1 MIPFLGI
8 YWAPTEGIDLGFYTI
23 QYYSL
28 MFVLAFSLGWYLM
41 KKIYEREGVALEKL
55 DSLFMY
61 MVLAILI
68 GARLGHVIFYQ
79 PELFHQDF
87 FSVFLPFKF
96 KGGFAFTGFRGLASH
111 GAAIGIIIAM
121 YLYRKNVL
129 GESLL
134 WLFDRIVIPVSSGA
148 VLVRIGNFMNSEI
161 VGHPTG
167 SDFGVI
173 FANNGEDFARHPAQ
187 LYESFGYVF
196 VFLILYWTYWHTQ
209 KRLQQGYIFGLFLV
223 LLWSVRFVVEF
234 YKKSQGGFESSL
246 GNLLSTGQWLSIP
259 FIIAG
264 VVLLLRANKKTTS

>member
-1 MIPFLGI
+1 
-8 YWAPTEGIDLGFYTI
+8 
-23 QYYSL
+23 
-28 MFVLAFSLGWYLM
+28 
-41 KKIYEREGVALEKL
+41 
-55 DSLFMY
+55 
-61 MVLAILI
+61 
-68 GARLGHVIFYQ
+68 
-79 PELFHQDF
+79 
-87 FSVFLPFKF
+87 LPFKF

-121 YLYRKNVL
+121 YLYQKNVL
-129 GESLL
+129 KESLL

-196 VFLILYWTYWHTQ
+196 VFLILYWIYWHTD
-209 KRLQQGYIFGLFLV
+209 KRLKQGYIFGLFLI

-246 GNLLSTGQWLSIP
+246 GDLLSTGQWLSIP

-264 VVLLLRANKKTTS
+264 IVLLFRANKIQSS

>member
-1 MIPFLGI
+1 MTPFLGI
-8 YWAPTEGIDLGFYTI
+8 YWAPSEGIDLGFYTI

-41 KKIYEREGVALEKL
+41 KKIFIREGVALEKL

-121 YLYRKNVL
+121 YLYQKNVL
-129 GESLL
+129 KESLL
-134 WLFDRIVIPVSSGA
+134 WLFDRIVIPVASGA

-167 SDFGVI
+167 TDFGII

-209 KRLQQGYIFGLFLV
+209 KRLQQGYLFGLFLV
-223 LLWSVRFVVEF
+223 LLWSVRFIVEF

-246 GNLLSTGQWLSIP
+246 GNLFSTGQWLKHTIYHRRSH
-259 FIIAG
+259 FAG
-264 VVLLLRANKKTTS
+264 SSK